1 MSQLQRPGTDTDASC
16 PFCAIAAGQSP
27 VSKVYEDDAVMA
39 LIPLHPV
46 YPGACLVI
54 PKAHIDHFT
63 DIPDPLVA
71 QLMVVA
77 QQIGRKIMEI
87 YKPLRVG
94 MLVHGF
100 SVAHAHL
107 HVVPQHDPLDI
118 MHKHY
123 AYCENGE
130 VQFGPKDLPELDR
143 AELDKMAEVLR
154 L

>member
-1 MSQLQRPGTDTDASC
+1 MSKTHRPDAGAPC
-16 PFCAIAAGQSP
+16 PFCAIAAGQAP

-71 QLMVVA
+71 QIMVVA
-77 QQIGRKIMEI
+77 QQVGRKIMEI

-107 HVVPQHDPLDI
+107 HVVPQYNPLDI

-123 AYCENGE
+123 AYCEDGE

-143 AELDKMAEVLR
+143 VELDKMAESIR

>member
-1 MSQLQRPGTDTDASC
+1 MGNC
-16 PFCAIAAGQSP
+16 PFCAIVAGDAA
-27 VSKVYEDDAVMA
+27 VSKVYEDEDVLA

-63 DIPDPLVA
+63 DIPDGLAA
-71 QLMVVA
+71 QIMVVA
-77 QQIGRKIMEI
+77 QRVGRKIMKV
-87 YKPLRVG
+87 YKPLRIG

-100 SVAHAHL
+100 SVDHAHL

-123 AYCENGE
+123 PYIENGTVHFAE
-130 VQFGPKDLPELDR
+130 KDLPDLSREDLDTLAAAIR
-143 AELDKMAEVLR
+143 LDP
-154 L
+154 